1 MCGIS
6 GYLTPDRAVSADT
19 LRQTV
24 FAMAQTL
31 RHRGP
36 DDCGAW
42 VDRDAGVA
50 LGHRRLSIIDLSPLG
65 HQPMVSADGRFV
77 LIYNGE
83 IYNYRRLRDDLE
95 ACSYPFVGNS
105 DTEVLLAG
113 FVRYGLLETFRRSN
127 GMFAL
132 AVWDRQERTL
142 TLARDRAGEKPLYYG
157 RCGNSIVFASE
168 LKSIRVH
175 PLFLGDIDREALSL
189 FLNYGWVP
197 SPYCIYRNLRKLP
210 PGCFVTLTAEVDPLD
225 IQPTAYWSA
234 RETMEKGAREPFKG
248 SFQDAVAE
256 LEALLTDAVSTR
268 MISDVPLGAL
278 LSGGIDSSCV
288 VSLMQ
293 IQGGGPAKTFS
304 IGVDAKTHDEAQ
316 YAKAIAAHLGTDHHE
331 FYVGRQD
338 VVRFIPKLPEIY
350 DEPLADISQIPTCLL
365 SQLARRQ
372 VTVAL
377 SGDGGDEGFA
387 GYTIY
392 DEALH
397 AWFKVR
403 RIPFGVRGC
412 VVAAT
417 RAVQRLAW
425 AILDSPPSRIIKP
438 PRRWHR
444 RISRL
449 TPWASALSAVSAADM
464 LQRFR
469 MHDPFSDAVT
479 ERSRNRQISS
489 ERSQPA
495 EAIAALAEM
504 MQMDFVGFMTDD
516 ILVKVDRA
524 SMAVGLEVRCP
535 FLDHRVVEFA
545 WSLPASYRKDDAGG
559 KRVLRAMLAKHVPR
573 SLFERPKQGF
583 SVPSDW
589 FEGPLHAW
597 ANDLL
602 SKDALKDQ
610 DCFDATAV
618 EHLCRQQR
626 AGWEKLDGLIFHLSI
641 FQGWRAA
648 QAQLRATRSP
658 PTACHGVSVTAS
670 V

>member
-1 MCGIS
+1 
-6 GYLTPDRAVSADT
+6 
-19 LRQTV
+19 
-24 FAMAQTL
+24 
-31 RHRGP
+31 
-36 DDCGAW
+36 
-42 VDRDAGVA
+42 
-50 LGHRRLSIIDLSPLG
+50 
-65 HQPMVSADGRFV
+65 MVSAGGRFV
-77 LIYNGE
+77 LVYNGE
-83 IYNYRRLRDDLE
+83 IYNYRCLRRDLE
-95 ACSYPFVGNS
+95 ACGYPFVGSS

-113 FVRYGLLETFRRSN
+113 FVRHGLLETFRQSN

-157 RCGNSIVFASE
+157 RCGNSVVFASE

-175 PLFLGDIDREALSL
+175 PHFTGDIDREGLSL

-210 PGCFVTLTAEVDPLD
+210 PGCFVTLTAETDPLD

-234 RETMEKGAREPFKG
+234 REAMAKGGREPFKG

-256 LEALLTDAVSTR
+256 LEALLTDGVSKR

-278 LSGGIDSSCV
+278 LSGGIDSSSV

-293 IQGGGPAKTFS
+293 TQGGQPIKTFS
-304 IGVDAKTHDEAQ
+304 IGVEAKTHDEAQ

-338 VVRFIPKLPEIY
+338 IVGFIPKLPEIY

-365 SQLARRQ
+365 SQLARRH

-397 AWFKVR
+397 AWFKAR
-403 RIPFGVRGC
+403 RIPLGVRRR

-417 RAVQRLAW
+417 RAAQRLAW
-425 AILDSPPSRIIKP
+425 AALDSPPSRMIKL

-444 RISRL
+444 RASRL

-464 LQRFR
+464 LQRLR
-469 MHDPFSDAVT
+469 MHDPFADAIPD
-479 ERSRNRQISS
+479 RSRNRRLHS
-489 ERSQPA
+489 EHSEPA
-495 EAIAALAEM
+495 QAEAALAEM
-504 MQMDFVGFMTDD
+504 MYMDFVGFMTDD

-545 WSLPASYRKDDAGG
+545 WSLPMPFRKDDSGG
-559 KRVLRAMLAKHVPR
+559 KRVLRALLAKHMPR

-589 FEGPLHAW
+589 FEGPLRAW
-597 ANDLL
+597 ANDLV
-602 SKDALKDQ
+602 SKEALEDQ
-610 DCFDATAV
+610 DCFDADAV
-618 EHLCRQQR
+618 AHLCRQQR
-626 AGWEKLDGLIFHLSI
+626 AGWEKLDGLIFHLSV

-648 QAQLRATRSP
+648 QAQLRPMRPAQP
-658 PTACHGVSVTAS
+658 AVTATA
-670 V
+670 

>member
-1 MCGIS
+1 
-6 GYLTPDRAVSADT
+6 
-19 LRQTV
+19 
-24 FAMAQTL
+24 
-31 RHRGP
+31 
-36 DDCGAW
+36 
-42 VDRDAGVA
+42 
-50 LGHRRLSIIDLSPLG
+50 
-65 HQPMVSADGRFV
+65 
-77 LIYNGE
+77 
-83 IYNYRRLRDDLE
+83 
-95 ACSYPFVGNS
+95 
-105 DTEVLLAG
+105 
-113 FVRYGLLETFRRSN
+113 
-127 GMFAL
+127 MFAL
-132 AVWDRQERTL
+132 AVWDRQERAL

-157 RCGNSIVFASE
+157 RCGNSVVFASE

-175 PLFLGDIDREALSL
+175 PHFTGHIDHEGLSL

-210 PGCFVTLTAEVDPLD
+210 PGCLVTLTAETDPLD

-234 RETMEKGAREPFKG
+234 REAMAKGARQPFRG
-248 SFQDAVAE
+248 SFRDAVAE
-256 LEALLTDAVSTR
+256 LEALLTDAVSKR

-288 VSLMQ
+288 VALMRTQ
-293 IQGGGPAKTFS
+293 SSRPPKTFS
-304 IGVDAKTHDEAQ
+304 IGVEAETHDEAQ

-338 VVRFIPKLPEIY
+338 IVRFIPKLPEIY

-365 SQLARRQ
+365 SQLARRH

-403 RIPFGVRGC
+403 RIPFGVRRR

-425 AILDSPPSRIIKP
+425 ATLDSPPLRMIKV

-444 RISRL
+444 RMSRL

-469 MHDPFSDAVT
+469 MHDPFADAIT
-479 ERSRNRQISS
+479 DRSRNRGRIHS
-489 ERSQPA
+489 EHSQPA
-495 EAIAALAEM
+495 QAEAALAEM
-504 MQMDFVGFMTDD
+504 MHMDFVGFMTDD

-545 WSLPASYRKDDAGG
+545 WSLPMSYRKDDRGG
-559 KRVLRAMLAKHVPR
+559 KRILRAMLEKYMPR

-589 FEGPLHAW
+589 FEGPLRAW
-597 ANDLL
+597 ANDLV
-602 SKDALKDQ
+602 SKEALKDQ
-610 DCFDATAV
+610 DCFDANAV

-626 AGWEKLDGLIFHLSI
+626 AGWQKLDGLIFHLSI

-648 QAQLRATRSP
+648 QAPLGATRP
-658 PTACHGVSVTAS
+658 PQPAVAAS
-670 V
+670 G

>member
-6 GYLTPDRAVSADT
+6 GFLTPDRTLSTDT

-36 DDCGAW
+36 DDRGEW
-42 VDRDAGVA
+42 VDQEAGVA

-65 HQPMVSADGRFV
+65 HQPMISAGGRFV

-83 IYNYRRLRDDLE
+83 VYNYRCLRGELE
-95 ACSYPFVGNS
+95 TWGYPFAGHS

-113 FVRYGLLETFRRSN
+113 FLRWGLIETLRRAN

-157 RCGNSIVFASE
+157 RCGNSVVFASE
-168 LKSIRVH
+168 LKALRVH
-175 PLFLGDIDREALSL
+175 PNFTGEIDREGLSL

-197 SPYCIYRNLRKLP
+197 SPYCIYRDLRKLP
-210 PGCFVTLTAEVDPLD
+210 PGCFVTLTAATNPLE
-225 IQPTAYWSA
+225 IQPGTYWSA
-234 RETMEKGAREPFKG
+234 KDAIEKGARQPFQG

-256 LEALLTDAVSTR
+256 LEALLADAVSKR
-268 MISDVPLGAL
+268 MIADVPLGAL

-288 VSLMQ
+288 VALMQ
-293 IQGGGPAKTFS
+293 TQSNRPAKTFS
-304 IGVDAKTHDEAQ
+304 IGVAADSHDEAP
-316 YAKAIAAHLGTDHHE
+316 YAKAVAAHLGTDHHE

-338 VVRFIPKLPEIY
+338 IIRFIPKLPEIY
-350 DEPLADISQIPTCLL
+350 DEPLADISQIPTCLV
-365 SQLARRQ
+365 SELARRH

-377 SGDGGDEGFA
+377 SGDGGDEAFA

-397 AWFKVR
+397 AWSKIR
-403 RIPFGVRGC
+403 RIPFGVRRR
-412 VVAAT
+412 VVTAT
-417 RAVQRLAW
+417 RAAQRLAW
-425 AILDSPPSRIIKP
+425 AALDSPPLRMLKV

-444 RISRL
+444 HTSRL

-464 LQRFR
+464 LQRLR
-469 MHDPFSDAVT
+469 MHDPFADAIT
-479 ERSRNRQISS
+479 DHPRNGGPFHAAHA
-489 ERSQPA
+489 QPA
-495 EAIAALAEM
+495 QVETALAEM
-504 MQMDFVGFMTDD
+504 LHMDFVGFMTDD

-524 SMAVGLEVRCP
+524 SMAMGLEVRCP

-545 WSLPASYRKDDAGG
+545 WSLPLSYTKDASGG
-559 KRVLRAMLAKHVPR
+559 KRVVKAVLEKHLPR
-573 SLFERPKQGF
+573 PLFDRPKRGF

-589 FEGPLHAW
+589 FEGPLRAW
-597 ANDLL
+597 SNDLL
-602 SKDALKDQ
+602 TKETLKHQ
-610 DCFDATAV
+610 DCFDAKAV

-626 AGWEKLDGLIFHLSI
+626 AGWAKLDNLVFHLSI

-648 QAQLRATRSP
+648 QKQPGAARALQP
-658 PTACHGVSVTAS
+658 AIGAVA
-670 V
+670 